1 MNGYAYSGNSPIT
14 HSDPSGREPGG
25 SWMYVGSDRWTSTK
39 GGYRYHFRADYY
51 LFCRYG
57 GSQCLG
63 GVGGTAYWIP
73 MQYAGLPGV
82 WLVARVVVNVAG
94 GTQLLRA
101 GGWPGQ

>member
-1 MNGYAYSGNSPIT
+1 
-14 HSDPSGREPGG
+14 
-25 SWMYVGSDRWTSTK
+25 MYVGSDRWTSTK

-82 WLVARVVVNVAG
+82 WLVARVVVNVWRVALNFSGPVAG
-94 GTQLLRA
+94 PASSPKPRVQIPTTPACRRA
-101 GGWPGQ
+101 GAAGARG